1 MNQLII
7 YTQDNGTV
15 AVIRPTEEALAIMT
29 IEQIAAKDVPAG
41 VPFEIVDASTIPAD
55 RTFRNAWEH
64 SNSTININMPK
75 AQIIA
80 HDKRRAARSVEF
92 APLDIKATIPSEAV
106 NAEIARKVVRDK
118 YSAIQLN
125 IDSAISVSELK
136 LIVDTLP

>member
-15 AVIRPTEEALAIMT
+15 AIIRPTEEALAIMT

-41 VPFEIVDASTIPAD
+41 VPFEIVDDSTIPAD

-64 SNSTININMPK
+64 SNSAINISMPK
-75 AQIIA
+75 AQDIA

-106 NAEIARKVVRDK
+106 KAEAARQVVRDK

-125 IDSAISVSELK
+125 IDSALSASELK
-136 LIVDTLP
+136 LIVEGL

>member
-1 MNQLII
+1 MNVII
-7 YTQDNGTV
+7 YKQDSGIV
-15 AVIRPTEEALAIMT
+15 AITRPTEEALALMT

-41 VPFEIVDASTIPAD
+41 VLFEIVDDSAIPAD

-64 SNSTININMPK
+64 SNSAIDINMPK

-92 APLDIKATIPSEAV
+92 APLDIKATIPSEAA
-106 NAEIARKVVRDK
+106 NAEAARQVVRDK

-125 IDSAISVSELK
+125 IDSAINVSELK
-136 LIVDTLP
+136 LIVDALL